1 MFFIP
6 AARNSIKSSSV
17 EQLEISPATNQA
29 LVTFKG
35 GNQYLYSNISED
47 ALFDVIVSNVKSFG
61 KWVNEHCTNADEVS
75 CFPIAAWLLSL
86 IKQHIYDTFIMPET
100 LTRFQEHVASILEI
114 DSVSRT
120 DLFIDEIEGCG
131 INSIDTWNDAYFG
144 CYPNVQTF
152 AEDFINEC
160 YSDSINN
167 LPIWLQTAID
177 YEMIWYQTLRHDF
190 FEVEF
195 DGEVYIF
202 NRNF

>member
-1 MFFIP
+1 
-6 AARNSIKSSSV
+6 
-17 EQLEISPATNQA
+17 
-29 LVTFKG
+29 
-35 GNQYLYSNISED
+35 
-47 ALFDVIVSNVKSFG
+47 
-61 KWVNEHCTNADEVS
+61 
-75 CFPIAAWLLSL
+75 
-86 IKQHIYDTFIMPET
+86 MPET

-120 DLFIDEIEGCG
+120 DLFIDEIEGYG
-131 INSIDTWNDAYFG
+131 IHSMDTWDDAYYG

-152 AEDFINEC
+152 AEDFVNDVYSHVINE
-160 YSDSINN
+160 

>member
-1 MFFIP
+1 MFFVP
-6 AARNSIKSSSV
+6 AARNAIKSTSID
-17 EQLEISPATNQA
+17 QLEVSPLHNQA
-29 LVTFKG
+29 LVTYKN
-35 GNQYLYSNISED
+35 GNQYLYSNIDED
-47 ALFDVIVSNVKSFG
+47 AMFDILFHNVESFG
-61 KWVNEHCTNADEVS
+61 KWVNKFCKADGVAV
-75 CFPIAAWLLSL
+75 FPIAAWLLSL
-86 IKQHIYDTFIMPET
+86 IKQHIYNTRIMPET

-120 DLFIDEIEGCG
+120 DLFNNEIEGYG
-131 INSIDTWNDAYFG
+131 IHSMDTWDDAYYG

-152 AEDFINEC
+152 AEDFITEC
-160 YSDSINN
+160 YSDSIND

-195 DGEVYIF
+195 DGEVYVF

>member
-1 MFFIP
+1 MFFVP
-6 AARNSIKSSSV
+6 AARNAIKSTSI
-17 EQLEISPATNQA
+17 EQLEVSPLHNQA
-29 LVTFKG
+29 LVTYKS
-35 GNQYLYSNISED
+35 GNQYLYSNIDED
-47 ALFDVIVSNVKSFG
+47 AMFDILFHNVESFG
-61 KWVNEHCTNADEVS
+61 KWVNKFCKADGVAV
-75 CFPIAAWLLSL
+75 FPIAAWLLSL
-86 IKQHIYDTFIMPET
+86 IKQHIYDTRIMPET

-120 DLFIDEIEGCG
+120 DLFLDEIEGYG
-131 INSIDTWNDAYFG
+131 IHSMDTWDDAYYG

-152 AEDFINEC
+152 AEDFITEC
-160 YSDSINN
+160 YSDSIND

>member
-1 MFFIP
+1 MFFVP
-6 AARNSIKSSSV
+6 AARNAIKSSSID
-17 EQLEISPATNQA
+17 QLEVSPLHNQA
-29 LVTFKG
+29 LVTYKN
-35 GNQYLYSNISED
+35 GNQYLYSNIDED
-47 ALFDVIVSNVKSFG
+47 AMFDILFHNVESFG
-61 KWVNEHCTNADEVS
+61 KWVNKFCKAEGVAV
-75 CFPIAAWLLSL
+75 FPIAAWLLSL

-120 DLFIDEIEGCG
+120 DLFIDEIEGYG
-131 INSIDTWNDAYFG
+131 IHSMDTWDDAYYG
-144 CYPNVQTF
+144 CYPNVETF
-152 AEDFINEC
+152 AEDFITEC
-160 YSDSINN
+160 YSDSIND

>member
-1 MFFIP
+1 M
-6 AARNSIKSSSV
+6 A
-17 EQLEISPATNQA
+17 
-29 LVTFKG
+29 
-35 GNQYLYSNISED
+35 
-47 ALFDVIVSNVKSFG
+47 
-61 KWVNEHCTNADEVS
+61 
-75 CFPIAAWLLSL
+75 
-86 IKQHIYDTFIMPET
+86 ET
-100 LTRFQEHVASILEI
+100 LTRLQELVASILEI

-120 DLFIDEIEGCG
+120 DLFINEIEDYG
-131 INSIDTWNDAYFG
+131 IDSVDTFRDAYYG

-160 YSDSINN
+160 YSDSIKD

-202 NRNF
+202 NRCF